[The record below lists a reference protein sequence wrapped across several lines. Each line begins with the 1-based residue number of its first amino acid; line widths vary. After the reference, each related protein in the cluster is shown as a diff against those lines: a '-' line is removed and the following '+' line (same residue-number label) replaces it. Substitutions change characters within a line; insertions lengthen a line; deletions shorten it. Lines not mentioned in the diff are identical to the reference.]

1 MKRDYAAARAEVL
14 RDLDGL
20 AVTVD
25 TEKRIGTLTLDR
37 PPLNIIS
44 FHARAQISAIIEEFD
59 RDDDVGVVVIRGA
72 NGVFTSGGDVTAFP
86 DIPPN
91 GMSDLAD
98 DIAAPERCSKPVIAA
113 LEKYCFG
120 VGFELALAC
129 DFRLATK
136 DCLVALPESAIGQMP
151 GSGGGVRVV
160 RMVGLTRA
168 KDMIMLGKR
177 IPAAQAKDW
186 GLVTEVV
193 ADGLA
198 LTAMVD
204 DYAGKLN
211 ALAPLSLRT
220 LKRVLNA
227 ACDTSQKVGIE
238 LEGQAYEKLR
248 GTEDYQEGIKAFA
261 AKRKAEFKGK

>member
-1 MKRDYAAARAEVL
+1 MQKDYAEARGALL

-20 AVTVD
+20 AVEVD
-25 TEKRIGTLTLDR
+25 AERRIGTLWLDR

-44 FHARAQISAIIEEFD
+44 YRAREQIRAVIEEFD
-59 RDDDVGVVVIRGA
+59 RDDDVAVVVIRGRG
-72 NGVFTSGGDVTAFP
+72 GVFTSGGDVKAFP
-86 DIPPN
+86 AIPPN

-98 DIAAPERCSKPVIAA
+98 NIAAPERCSKPVIAA

-129 DFRLATK
+129 DFRLATE

-160 RMVGLTRA
+160 RMAGLTRA

-177 IPAAQAKDW
+177 IPAPQAKDW

-198 LTAMVD
+198 LTGMVD

-227 ACDTSQKVGIE
+227 TYDTSLKVAME
-238 LEGQAYEKLR
+238 LEGQSYEKLR
-248 GTEDYQEGIKAFA
+248 GTEDYREGIESFTT
-261 AKRKAEFKGK
+261 KRKAEYKGR

>member
-1 MKRDYAAARAEVL
+1 MQKDYAEARGALL

-20 AVTVD
+20 AVEVD
-25 TEKRIGTLTLDR
+25 AERRIGTLWLDR

-44 FHARAQISAIIEEFD
+44 YRAREQIRAVIEEFD
-59 RDDDVGVVVIRGA
+59 RDDDVAVVVIRGRG
-72 NGVFTSGGDVTAFP
+72 GVFTSGGDVKAFP
-86 DIPPN
+86 AIPPN

-98 DIAAPERCSKPVIAA
+98 NIAAPERCSKPVIAA

-129 DFRLATK
+129 DFRLATE

-160 RMVGLTRA
+160 RMAGLTRA

-177 IPAAQAKDW
+177 IPAPEAKDW

-227 ACDTSQKVGIE
+227 TYDTSLKVAME
-238 LEGQAYEKLR
+238 LEGQSYEKLR
-248 GTEDYQEGIKAFA
+248 GTEDYREGIESFTT
-261 AKRKAEFKGK
+261 KRKAEYKGR

>member
-1 MKRDYAAARAEVL
+1 MQKDYAEARGALL

-20 AVTVD
+20 AVEVD
-25 TEKRIGTLTLDR
+25 AEKRIGTLWLDR
-37 PPLNIIS
+37 PPLNIVS
-44 FHARAQISAIIEEFD
+44 FRAREQIRAIIEEFD
-59 RDDDVGVVVIRGA
+59 RDDDVGVVVIRGKG
-72 NGVFTSGGDVTAFP
+72 GVFTSGGDVKAFP
-86 DIPPN
+86 AIPPN

-98 DIAAPERCSKPVIAA
+98 NIAAPERCSKPVIAA

-160 RMVGLTRA
+160 RMIGLTRA
-168 KDMIMLGKR
+168 KDMIMLAKR
-177 IPAAQAKDW
+177 IPAPEAKDW

-193 ADGLA
+193 ADGGA

-227 ACDTSQKVGIE
+227 TYDTSLKVAME
-238 LEGQAYEKLR
+238 LEGQSYEKLR
-248 GTEDYQEGIKAFA
+248 GTEDYREGIESFT
-261 AKRKAEFKGK
+261 AKRKAEYKER

>member
-1 MKRDYAAARAEVL
+1 MQKDYAEARGALL

-20 AVTVD
+20 AVEVD
-25 TEKRIGTLTLDR
+25 AERRIGTLWLDR

-44 FHARAQISAIIEEFD
+44 YRAREQIRAVIEEFD
-59 RDDDVGVVVIRGA
+59 RDDDVAVVVIRGKG
-72 NGVFTSGGDVTAFP
+72 GVFTSGGDVKAFP

-98 DIAAPERCSKPVIAA
+98 NIAAPERCSKPVIAA

-129 DFRLATK
+129 DFRLATE

-160 RMVGLTRA
+160 RMAGLTRA

-177 IPAAQAKDW
+177 IPAPEAKDW

-193 ADGLA
+193 ADGGA

-227 ACDTSQKVGIE
+227 TYDTSLKVAME
-238 LEGQAYEKLR
+238 LEGQSYEKLR
-248 GTEDYQEGIKAFA
+248 GTEDYREGIESFT
-261 AKRKAEFKGK
+261 AKRKAEYKGR